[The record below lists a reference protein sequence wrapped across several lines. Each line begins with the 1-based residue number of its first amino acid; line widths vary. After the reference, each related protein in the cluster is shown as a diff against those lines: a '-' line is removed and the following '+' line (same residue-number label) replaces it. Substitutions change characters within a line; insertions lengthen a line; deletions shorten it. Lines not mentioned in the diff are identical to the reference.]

1 MNTVKIWVS
10 KLGLE
15 RINVTDLYDPKN
27 NDWMLFTNT
36 DMSDCG
42 YTQVGTGIVECS
54 FYSRDEIQQGAI
66 ESLKA
71 QVQEVRAKAE
81 NDVMKLQDQ
90 ISQLLAITA

>member
-15 RINVTDLYDPKN
+15 RINVSDLSDPEN
-27 NDWMLFTNT
+27 SEWFLFTNT

-42 YTQVGTGIVECS
+42 YTQVGTGVVECS
-54 FYSRDEIQQGAI
+54 FYTRDEIQQGAI
-66 ESLKA
+66 NSLKS
-71 QVQEVRAKAE
+71 QVQQVRAKAE
-81 NDVMKLQDQ
+81 NEVMRLQEQ

>member
-15 RINVTDLYDPKN
+15 RINVSDLYDPAN
-27 NDWMLFTNT
+27 HDLLFFTNT
-36 DMSDCG
+36 NMDDIG

-66 ESLKA
+66 NSLKS
-71 QVQEVRAKAE
+71 QVQQVRAKAE